1 MRRKRDGKYHLLYLL
16 ILLVALIIV
25 FPVLKGSQTQAVI
38 LNSTFTFI
46 LTAILYG
53 IREKRRIIY
62 IGMIIGVPW
71 LAIVWINL
79 RLDSDALRIA
89 SALLMTVLF
98 SYTIRILI
106 KHIVEAKE
114 ISAELLSAAGCIY
127 MLVGFAWSGIYI
139 TMELIKPES
148 FLQVTAD
155 GYRQVEHSYDLV
167 YFSFITLTTLGYGD
181 LTPQTSLARSF
192 AILEA
197 IGGVLFMGILIGTLV
212 GIFVAYRS
220 RIRRGE

>member
-1 MRRKRDGKYHLLYLL
+1 MARKNDRKYHLLYLF

-25 FPVLKGSQTQAVI
+25 FPVLKGSRTQAVM
-38 LNSTFTFI
+38 LNSTFSFI

-53 IREKRRIIY
+53 IGEKRRIIY
-62 IGMIIGVPW
+62 IGMIIGIPW
-71 LAIVWINL
+71 LATVWINL
-79 RLDSDALRIA
+79 RFDIDVLRIA

-98 SYTIRILI
+98 SYTLIILVQ
-106 KHIVEAKE
+106 HIVEAKE
-114 ISAELLSAAGCIY
+114 ISADLLSAAGCIY

-139 TMELIKPES
+139 TMELIKPGS

-155 GYRQVEHSYDLV
+155 GYRRVDHSHDLV

-181 LTPQTSLARSF
+181 ITPQTSLARSF

-212 GIFVAYRS
+212 GVFVAYRS
-220 RIRRGE
+220 RIRYGK